1 MALANEI
8 LDFSETTRRSPGQH
22 GQARTPAERE
32 QLVRLYADL
41 LERSYIGKI
50 ELYGGER
57 IVFVG
62 DTIER
67 DQATVRTRL
76 QTWSFTEKQ
85 EQGFEADREPA
96 IRKAS
101 QAT

>member
-8 LDFSETTRRSPGQH
+8 LDFSETTRRSPGQR

-76 QTWSFTEKQ
+76 QTWSITEKQ

>member
-32 QLVRLYADL
+32 QLVRLYAD
-41 LERSYIGKI
+41 
-50 ELYGGER
+50 
-57 IVFVG
+57 
-62 DTIER
+62 
-67 DQATVRTRL
+67 
-76 QTWSFTEKQ
+76 QTWSISEKQ

-101 QAT
+101 QAK